1 MPKGLCEVRMN
12 QFYTNE
18 DLRKILNVSRSR
30 AYAIIKELNKELLEK
45 GYIVAKPGQ
54 IQKSY
59 ADERL
64 MLNEG

>member
-1 MPKGLCEVRMN
+1 MN
-12 QFYTNE
+12 QFYTSE
-18 DLRKILNVSRSR
+18 DLQKILNISRSR
-30 AYAIIKELNKELLEK
+30 AYAIIKELNKELHEK

-64 MLNEG
+64 MLNVG